1 MTASSLLGIASCY
14 YYFVTLFSKILTW
27 FWCLNDFIVSLQLA
41 VTRST
46 WEGEDKAFDPTT
58 KRSGRRRRNAHHQ
71 QGVTD
76 LRHPVKIFCENV
88 FISKYSPLAQL
99 CNHALVIFCTQH
111 VLEKTSKQL
120 LKSNNFYICPF
131 L

>member
-1 MTASSLLGIASCY
+1 MTASSLLGIASFN
-14 YYFVTLFSKILTW
+14 YFVTFFSKILTW
-27 FWCLNDFIVSLQLA
+27 FWCLNDFIQLA

-99 CNHALVIFCTQH
+99 CNHVLVIFCTQR
-111 VLEKTSKQL
+111 V
-120 LKSNNFYICPF
+120 C
-131 L
+131 